1 MAAPINSNIA
11 STIANSLNSLNLHI
25 AARSFQQ
32 AQKPV
37 EEIEKEIQLQ
47 LKEDKAIIDNP
58 KSLMAGLTPEHIKE
72 MKEVSQKIGEDLTDE
87 DIQYALRYGRSV
99 IADYSV

>member
-1 MAAPINSNIA
+1 MTTPINTNIT
-11 STIANSLNSLNLHI
+11 STVANSLNSLNLHS
-25 AARSFQQ
+25 ATRSFQQ
-32 AQKPV
+32 AKRPV

-47 LKEDKAIIDNP
+47 LNEDKALIDNP
-58 KSLMAGLTPEHIKE
+58 KTLMASLTPEHIRE

-87 DIQYALRYGRSV
+87 DIQYALKYGRSV